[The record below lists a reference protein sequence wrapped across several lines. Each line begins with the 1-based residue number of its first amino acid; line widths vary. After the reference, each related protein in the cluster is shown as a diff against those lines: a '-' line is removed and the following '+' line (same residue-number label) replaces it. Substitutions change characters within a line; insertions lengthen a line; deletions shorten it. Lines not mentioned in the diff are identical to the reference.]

1 MKRKRRLICLIAA
14 LTAVLCLLT
23 ACGKSNDG
31 AGNYAPGVSGGTDIK
46 SETVSDER
54 KIIVRADYSIETLT
68 FDDTL
73 KQIEAAV
80 VRAGGYISES
90 RVTPAYDGD
99 RGHAMLTL
107 RIPSAA
113 SDGFA
118 TELSGVGNVTSA
130 NVTKTNVTLTYDD
143 LSARVAVLRAEQ
155 TKLLELMD
163 SASGIS
169 ETLEIEKRYSE
180 VTQELS
186 SYESRLNSLEN
197 AVSYATFSVS
207 LYDVKSYSEGNENY
221 ITRFGRSFGKSFVSF
236 AKVLGNILIAL
247 VYILPYALIIAAVTA
262 LVVVLTRK
270 NKNKKRQGRPDG
282 TPPAPGTAV
291 PVRFGVAQGTAQEGA
306 SAPAGTDGEQ
316 TAGETAGD
324 ATAQEGDAV

>member
-1 MKRKRRLICLIAA
+1 MKRIGRFICLVAA
-14 LTAVLCLLT
+14 LAAVLCLLT

-31 AGNYAPGVSGGTDIK
+31 VGNYAPGATGDPDIK
-46 SETVSDER
+46 SETISDER

-90 RVTPAYDGD
+90 RVTPANDGD

-155 TKLLELMD
+155 TKLLDLME

-169 ETLEIEKRYSE
+169 ETLEIEKRYSD

-247 VYILPYALIIAAVTA
+247 VYILPYALIIA
-262 LVVVLTRK
+262 LVAFLVMVLARK
-270 NKNKKRQGRPDG
+270 SRNKKRQGHPDG
-282 TPPAPGTAV
+282 APPAPGAVV
-291 PVRFGVAQGTAQEGA
+291 PVRFGVSHDSVPEGS
-306 SAPAGTDGEQ
+306 SAPAGEDGGEA
-316 TAGETAGD
+316 TGETAAD
-324 ATAQEGDAV
+324 ATTQEGDAV